1 MSTSFGKGV
10 RADSHPTT
18 ITHADLIQMPE
29 NSPRILIVDDDMAL
43 LDSLS
48 DYLEISGYQP
58 EVASSAESALE
69 ILKHNTIQVV
79 IVDIVLPGI
88 SGLELTEIIK
98 KNHKVDVILMTGHQM
113 EHSYEDAIKKG
124 ASDFI
129 FKPFRFEEIHL
140 RIKRVQRE
148 RELTTERNRILE
160 KLKELATIDGLTK
173 LFNSRHFYNQLQL
186 EVDRTVRYNHKLSL
200 LLLDID
206 NFKHFNDSYGHL
218 EGDKVLRRIG
228 EIIKICLRKMDS
240 AYRYGGEEF
249 TIILP
254 ETSANEA
261 IVVAQR
267 IRTTIEAEPFIPS
280 EKERGSVTVSIGV
293 SEYIPKEDIA
303 DFVKRSDSAMYDSK
317 RMGRNTVSLILSDHP
332 T

>member
-1 MSTSFGKGV
+1 
-10 RADSHPTT
+10 
-18 ITHADLIQMPE
+18 MPE

-58 EVASSAESALE
+58 EVASNAENALE
-69 ILKHNTIQVV
+69 ILKHNTIQIV
-79 IVDIVLPGI
+79 IVDIVLPGM
-88 SGLELTEIIK
+88 SGLDLTEIIK
-98 KNHKVDVILMTGHQM
+98 KNHNVDVILMTGHHM

-140 RIKRVQRE
+140 RIKRVRRE
-148 RELTTERNRILE
+148 RELNMERNRILE

-254 ETSANEA
+254 ETNAKEA

-267 IRTTIEAEPFIPS
+267 IRTTIETEPFIPFIPS
-280 EKERGSVTVSIGV
+280 GKERGVVTVSIGV
-293 SEYIPKEDIA
+293 SECIPKEDIA
-303 DFVKRSDSAMYDSK
+303 DFIKRSDRAMYDSK
-317 RMGRNTVSLILSDHP
+317 RMGRNTVSLILSEP
-332 T
+332 PA